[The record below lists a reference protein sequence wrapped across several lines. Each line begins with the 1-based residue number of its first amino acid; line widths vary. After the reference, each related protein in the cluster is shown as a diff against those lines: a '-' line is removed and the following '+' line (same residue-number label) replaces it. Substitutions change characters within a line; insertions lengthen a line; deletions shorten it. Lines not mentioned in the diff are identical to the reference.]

1 LKRFENLA
9 LVQRLDVIKTL
20 CKDRSV
26 LHLGCTNYPY
36 TEEAISNNMLLHFDL
51 REISSELYGF
61 DSDKKG
67 LDILSDYGFTNLF
80 EADLELLN
88 NVPVERTFD
97 VIVAGE
103 IIEHLN
109 NPGLFLSG
117 VRRFMHRDSKL
128 VITTINAYCAMRF
141 FVYALRGRR
150 GINEFVHPDHV
161 AYYSYSTLRVLLS
174 RYNYDIETFLFYDIG
189 REHRPHNMR
198 ILNLVNDFAV
208 FFSSH
213 LSDGLIAICRLPDDG
228 LRLADANG
236 E

>member
-1 LKRFENLA
+1 MKRFENLA

-88 NVPVERTFD
+88 NVPLERTFD

-161 AYYSYSTLRVLLS
+161 PSAAQDPS
-174 RYNYDIETFLFYDIG
+174 
-189 REHRPHNMR
+189 
-198 ILNLVNDFAV
+198 
-208 FFSSH
+208 
-213 LSDGLIAICRLPDDG
+213 
-228 LRLADANG
+228 
-236 E
+236 